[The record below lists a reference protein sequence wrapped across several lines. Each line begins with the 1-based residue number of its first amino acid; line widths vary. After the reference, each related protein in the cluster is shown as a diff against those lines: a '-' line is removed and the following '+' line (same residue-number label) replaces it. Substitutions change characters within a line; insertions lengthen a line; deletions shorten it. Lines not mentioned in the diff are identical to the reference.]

1 MSDDIIELD
10 DHREP
15 RRRRSDRFVAGAL
28 LSGALVFGTVI
39 AIARPVAPGGRASA
53 ATPPATVAPSIL
65 LPTPLATPRLRIQ
78 PPIFRPGTPFPRPS
92 LIPLPPPD
100 VWRSGQ
106 LP

>member
-1 MSDDIIELD
+1 MSDDIVELD

-15 RRRRSDRFVAGAL
+15 QRRRSDRFVV
-28 LSGALVFGTVI
+28 GALVSGSLVFAVVV
-39 AIARPVAPGGRASA
+39 ALARPADPTTAAGRSTPTAQRTAAPAPT
-53 ATPPATVAPSIL
+53 ATPG
-65 LPTPLATPRLRIQ
+65 LRIQ

-92 LIPLPPPD
+92 LIPLPAPD